1 MGRLIAF
8 ASMLVMAMAAALPAG
23 AQSPPDVLRQRNL
36 IGVWAPNCGKPAD
49 AENVHATYELRGNKA
64 YQINEFGRKDEYEV
78 TRATIVSDQEV
89 SFVYRSS
96 TGQSLTIQLYVDF
109 GGRIRTWTSSSGGTV
124 FVNQGVVVGNGRPTQ
139 WLTKC
144 K

>member
-1 MGRLIAF
+1 MQRIFTLAF
-8 ASMLVMAMAAALPAG
+8 TLFVAAAMTSAASAQAPA
-23 AQSPPDVLRQRNL
+23 DVLKSRGL
-36 IGVWAPNCGKPAD
+36 LGVWAPNCSKNAD
-49 AENVHATYELRGNKA
+49 AENVHATYELRGNRA
-64 YQINEFGRKDEYEV
+64 YQVNEFGRRDEYEV
-78 TRATIVSDQEV
+78 TRATVVSTQEV
-89 SFVYRSS
+89 SFVYRST

-144 K
+144 R